1 MNIEERHTSKYK
13 YIVGPVNRFD
23 QKYEMYK
30 RARGDETVKWMGD
43 LIYGIISLIKR
54 PSFLGVNG

>member
-1 MNIEERHTSKYK
+1 MEESHTSKYK

-30 RARGDETVKWMGD
+30 RARWDGTVKWMGD
-43 LIYGIISLIKR
+43 LIYGIIPLIKG